1 MAKRID
7 YDINDINAKLIERF
21 GPIVTRQNLLD
32 FRQSDGVFPAWV
44 QKDVNN
50 RLGRG
55 QYRVP
60 GADPSAVPSDLTSM
74 TRTPRK
80 SSRQT
85 VNAIPSLIAS
95 APLSNVTPSTDANP
109 SDAEVT
115 EAQVEANDFRAASK
129 AKITS
134 KLAALAEGSS
144 LISLVPEKDKTF
156 VAFGDY
162 AMGEQIIA
170 SKIFYPVFI
179 TGLSGNGKTHGIE
192 QACANA
198 KREFIRANITIET
211 EEDDLLGGYRLHN
224 GETEFEPG
232 PVLVAMVRGAVLLL
246 DEIDLA
252 SAKIMC
258 LQPVLEG
265 KPVTLKKYGVTVAP
279 APGFTIF
286 ATANTKGRGSN
297 DGRFVGTGLLNEAFL
312 ERFPITVEQEYP
324 SVTVE
329 KKILINNYKSLG
341 KTVEEADE
349 IFFET
354 LSKWA
359 EAIRVAFKEEAIEDV
374 ISTRRLIH
382 IVKAYAIF
390 GAQDK
395 ALAYCLNRFDEKV
408 QEAFAEFYNKLVPNN
423 TPSTVGHQSTAP
435 NQPAF

>member
-7 YDINDINAKLIERF
+7 YDINDINAKLIEIY

-32 FRQSDGVFPAWV
+32 FRQAHGVFPAWV
-44 QKDVNN
+44 QKDMNN

-60 GADPSAVPSDLTSM
+60 GADGSVVPADVTPM
-74 TRTPRK
+74 VRTPRK
-80 SSRQT
+80 ASQMVNNVPALVAAAAPAVTSS
-85 VNAIPSLIAS
+85 V
-95 APLSNVTPSTDANP
+95 STEATAAAVVEAQEDANI
-109 SDAEVT
+109 
-115 EAQVEANDFRAASK
+115 FRAQTK

-134 KLAALAEGSS
+134 KLSALQSETS
-144 LISLVPEKDKTF
+144 LIALVPEKDKTF

-162 AMGEQIIA
+162 AMGEQIIG

-198 KREFIRANITIET
+198 KREFIRCNITIET
-211 EEDDLLGGYRLHN
+211 EEDDLLGGFRLHN

-252 SAKIMC
+252 SPKIMC

-265 KPVTLKKYGVTVAP
+265 KPVTLKKYGVTVSP

-329 KKILINNYKSLG
+329 KKILCKNYEALG
-341 KTVEEADE
+341 HKVDEASE

-435 NQPAF
+435 NTPAF